1 MQLPGLRTQN
11 IWFIR
16 SGQGPE
22 DYNLYLNPRWTI
34 DQPTFREYGLRVKFS
49 TWVVEGGHA
58 HGNQNTFREVVVTWD
73 R

>member
-34 DQPTFREYGLRVKFS
+34 DQTNLQGIWPQSEILHLGGRGWEPEYLQGS
-49 TWVVEGGHA
+49 CGHLE
-58 HGNQNTFREVVVTWD
+58 QVII
-73 R
+73 